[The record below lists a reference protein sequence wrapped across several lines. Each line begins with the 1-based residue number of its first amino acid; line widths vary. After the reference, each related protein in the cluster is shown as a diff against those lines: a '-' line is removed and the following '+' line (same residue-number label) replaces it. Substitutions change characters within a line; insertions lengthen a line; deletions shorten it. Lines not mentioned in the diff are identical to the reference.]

1 MKLLKPKIYKKD
13 IFSINYDKLL
23 KQNIKNLLFDID
35 NTISSCKDK
44 LPSKEV
50 KELFNNLKEKGF
62 NIFIITNALKRRAT
76 KFQQELNVKTYHFSM
91 KPSPRNYKKMFK
103 ENNLVKEECAAIG
116 DQLYTDIKG
125 ANNLGILSILVDP
138 ISNKEF
144 ITTKL
149 NRRKENKLINKT
161 KIIKKGEYYE

>member
-44 LPSKEV
+44 IPSKEV

-91 KPSPRNYKKMFK
+91 KPSPRNYKKLLK

-144 ITTKL
+144 VTTKL